1 MNTNLIALRRKEHFE
16 SLNLEIQKELDDF
29 YDTKAATHQL
39 KVIKKSRSI
48 PKVGDVFLVSPR
60 EGIYF
65 YGKVLI
71 SNIVRKVPDS
81 FVEGKH
87 VVFIFKGNTH
97 EKNIDKYMPDYSNL
111 LIPPAIVGDEYWKKG
126 YFHTIANIPLTEE
139 EKKLDFGFYSIH
151 FKGNFFCKETGEL
164 LDKEPKLLGMHGI
177 TTISGI
183 GLEIEEEL
191 IINPSLLEETEQLE
205 LCYNNL
211 KLSKKSF
218 IESFILSLSTIIVAR
233 LSTPIMNWAIRF
245 RSPMPMA
252 MSLR

>member
-16 SLNLEIQKELDDF
+16 SLNLEIQKELDNF

-39 KVIKKSRSI
+39 KVIKKSKSI

-65 YGKVLI
+65 YGKVLV

-111 LIPPAIVGDEYWKKG
+111 LIP
-126 YFHTIANIPLTEE
+126 L
-139 EKKLDFGFYSIH
+139 
-151 FKGNFFCKETGEL
+151 KGNFFCKETGEL
-164 LDKEPKLLGMHGI
+164 LDKEPRILGMHGI

-183 GLEIEEEL
+183 GLEIEREL
-191 IINPSLLEETEQLE
+191 IINPSLLEENTRTSQSLTVAGVPRNQWHVPDNTSSSLHEKLLDEQLLRNKLNSE
-205 LCYNNL
+205 GISTVRRSGGTNNG
-211 KLSKKSF
+211 KQNDIHSSNVF
-218 IESFILSLSTIIVAR
+218 FTFV
-233 LSTPIMNWAIRF
+233 
-245 RSPMPMA
+245 
-252 MSLR
+252 

>member
-48 PKVGDVFLVSPR
+48 PKVGDIFLVSPR

-65 YGKVLI
+65 YGKVLVA
-71 SNIVRKVPDS
+71 NIVRKVPDS

-87 VVFIFKGNTH
+87 VVFIFKGITH
-97 EKNIDKYMPDYSNL
+97 EKNIDKYKPDYSNL
-111 LIPPAIVGDEYWKKG
+111 LIPPAIVGDAYWKKG

-151 FKGNFFCKETGEL
+151 CKGNFFCKETGEL
-164 LDKEPKLLGMHGI
+164 LDKEPKILGIHGI

-183 GLEIEEEL
+183 GLEIEREL
-191 IINPSLLEETEQLE
+191 IINPSLLEETE
-205 LCYNNL
+205 
-211 KLSKKSF
+211 
-218 IESFILSLSTIIVAR
+218 
-233 LSTPIMNWAIRF
+233 
-245 RSPMPMA
+245 
-252 MSLR
+252 

>member
-1 MNTNLIALRRKEHFE
+1 MNTNLIALRRKERFE